1 MAPMT
6 RAASK
11 GTRTRLERFTVRLP
25 PEMLGA
31 IDIARARRVGNVS
44 RNTWITEAVQEKLTR
59 GDTTTPSTD
68 GGEQHDRQLL

>member
-1 MAPMT
+1 MASMT

-31 IDIARARRVGNVS
+31 IDTARSRRVGNVS

-59 GDTTTPSTD
+59 GDTTTPSTG
-68 GGEQHDRQLL
+68 GGERHDRQLL

>member
-6 RAASK
+6 RATLK

-31 IDIARARRVGNVS
+31 IDAARAHRIGNVS

-59 GDTTTPSTD
+59 GDTTTPSTG
-68 GGEQHDRQLL
+68 GGEQHDQQLL